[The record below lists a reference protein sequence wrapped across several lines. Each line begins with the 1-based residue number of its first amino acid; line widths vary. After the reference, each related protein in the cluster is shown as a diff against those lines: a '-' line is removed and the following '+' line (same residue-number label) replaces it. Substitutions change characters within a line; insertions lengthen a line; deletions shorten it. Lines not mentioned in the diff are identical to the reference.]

1 MRAFKKAYST
11 SFIPVNA
18 SGAVDAT
25 KDLVVGG
32 HDYFG
37 ACTHYGQACEEI
49 LQRTGRENPCM
60 LLLYARTI
68 YLAVMS
74 TETSNPLVVR
84 ESVIL
89 LEQAKCLLFVAHQNA
104 RTEKLAQ
111 FNFVLFD
118 KVEQLQLQLKQMAT
132 QLENVQLSEAELEYF
147 IAEKAVLV
155 SDG

>member
-25 KDLVVGG
+25 NDLVVGG

-84 ESVIL
+84 QSVIL
-89 LEQAKCLLFVAHQNA
+89 LEQAKCLLSVAHHKA

-111 FNFVLFD
+111 FSLVLFD
-118 KVEQLQLQLKQMAT
+118 KVEQLQLQLKQMAI
-132 QLENVQLSEAELEYF
+132 QLENVQLSEAEFEYI

-155 SDG
+155 ADG